1 MNDENANPLVLITG
15 ASRGLG
21 RCLAVAGAKRAH
33 RLALTARDA
42 AGLERLAAD
51 LRQEHGC
58 EVQCFPGDLSLP
70 GLAQQCARHV
80 EDSMGAPDVLI
91 NNAGIGWW
99 RSFLEHSDE
108 DHDRLIDL
116 NFRAVV
122 HLTHALLP
130 AMTQRGHG
138 HIINIASDL
147 ADRPLGNMT
156 VYTATKHALRGFS
169 HSLSQE
175 VRPLGIKVS
184 LLNPGMIDT
193 SFHTMEEGSLDEAVA
208 LKPGPLAELV
218 MTMLEQPGHQV
229 VDEMTVHAA
238 RQDY

>member
-1 MNDENANPLVLITG
+1 MKDENANPLVLITG

-42 AGLERLAAD
+42 AGLERLAAG

-58 EVQCFPGDLSLP
+58 EVQCFPCDLSLP

-138 HIINIASDL
+138 QIINIASDL

-229 VDEMTVHAA
+229 VDEMTVHAM

>member
-1 MNDENANPLVLITG
+1 MKDENANPLVLITG

-21 RCLAVAGAKRAH
+21 RCLAIAGAKRAH

-42 AGLERLAAD
+42 AGLERLAAG

-138 HIINIASDL
+138 QIINIASDL

-229 VDEMTVHAA
+229 VDEMTVHAM

>member
-21 RCLAVAGAKRAH
+21 RCLAIAGAKRAH

-42 AGLERLAAD
+42 AGLERLAAG

-58 EVQCFPGDLSLP
+58 EVQCFPCDLSLP

-138 HIINIASDL
+138 QIINIASDL
-147 ADRPLGNMT
+147 ADRPLGNMA

-229 VDEMTVHAA
+229 VDEMTVHAM

>member
-42 AGLERLAAD
+42 AGLERLAAG

-58 EVQCFPGDLSLP
+58 EVQCFPCDLSLP

-138 HIINIASDL
+138 QIINIASDL
-147 ADRPLGNMT
+147 ADRPLGNMA

-229 VDEMTVHAA
+229 VDEMTVHAM

>member
-1 MNDENANPLVLITG
+1 MKDENANPLVLITG

-42 AGLERLAAD
+42 AGLERLAAG

-58 EVQCFPGDLSLP
+58 EVQCFPCDLSLP

-138 HIINIASDL
+138 QIINIASDL
-147 ADRPLGNMT
+147 ADRPLGNMA

-229 VDEMTVHAA
+229 VDEMTVHAM